1 MIVPNGTLIMVID
14 GAQMSLFR
22 NDGEALAPRLTQ
34 IEHGDDPAL
43 SSAELGSDRPGR
55 SFQSSGTARSSYDG
69 PDYHQQEEDRFTLE
83 AATKLNALASAKG
96 ARLILV
102 AAPHALGIMRPH
114 LDAATKHALKAEI
127 PKDLAGRS
135 AQDIAEILVNEE
147 G

>member
-1 MIVPNGTLIMVID
+1 MIVPNGTLIMVLD

-22 NDGEALAPRLTQ
+22 NDGEAFAPRLTE

-43 SSAELGSDRPGR
+43 STAELGSDRPGR

-69 PDYHQQEEDRFTLE
+69 PDYHQKEEDRFTLK

-96 ARLILV
+96 ARLVLV
-102 AAPHALGIMRPH
+102 AAPHVLGIMRPH
-114 LDAATKHALKAEI
+114 LDASTKHTLKAEI
-127 PKDLAGRS
+127 PKDFSGRS
-135 AQDIAEILVNEE
+135 AQDVAEMLVNHE